1 MKTLACSLTAV
12 ISLALASAALGASA
26 QQRVSG
32 TVISSDIQGFV
43 IETATKE
50 HVAFHM
56 EAGKPKVGEK
66 VTVHYYI
73 TGRGNVYA
81 KKIDKG
87 WARPPIKAPNQ
98 RDSARE
104 LFVLVRPNV
113 FGPAVHRLCR

>member
-66 VTVHYYI
+66 VAVYYDPSRRDH
-73 TGRGNVYA
+73 RGVWFA
-81 KKIDKG
+81 MDVQKAGKSDKG
-87 WARPPIKAPNQ
+87 SKNR
-98 RDSARE
+98 
-104 LFVLVRPNV
+104 
-113 FGPAVHRLCR
+113 